1 MPRPRVVEFCD
12 HCVDAASIAPFTTL
26 PLRELT
32 SGQIEKFW
40 LKSGTIGDE
49 HFVRYL
55 LPRVLELIA
64 LGELDADFYWLR
76 LTSEVYAKA
85 DPRERAAIH
94 DYFLGT
100 PVALAGLV
108 LEGPDTGPLAE
119 WLRSPET
126 LAVLETA
133 ALTGPDPSGAL
144 SEAHL
149 RLEAQLSS
157 K

>member
-1 MPRPRVVEFCD
+1 M
-12 HCVDAASIAPFTTL
+12 DAASIAPFTTL

-32 SGQIEKFW
+32 SEQIEKFW

-49 HFVRYL
+49 NFVRYL

-85 DPRERAAIH
+85 DPREQAALR
-94 DYFLGT
+94 DYFLAT
-100 PVALAGLV
+100 PIALAGLV
-108 LEGPDTGPLAE
+108 HEGPDAGPLTE

-126 LAVLETA
+126 LAALEEA
-133 ALTGPDPSGAL
+133 ALAGPDPAGAV

-149 RLEAQLSS
+149 KLEAQLSS